1 MKIINWRIY
10 VFKNYTENRIKL
22 KIKEWIK
29 HHDRVLRFVD
39 EINDTFSTP
48 LILYFVVI
56 MSTFCIEPFIL
67 TSFQN
72 STEIIK
78 TFFYL
83 AGALFEFLLF
93 CVTGQILISEAD
105 KLSYKCFSINWYE
118 HNNPSIR
125 FALRM
130 VIMRGNKSTKMSA
143 GKILELS
150 FATCAATFRSSLSYY
165 MFLNTLNDIEKEKLW
180 INNTLTDP

>member
-29 HHDRVLRFVD
+29 HHDRVL
-39 EINDTFSTP
+39 S
-48 LILYFVVI
+48 
-56 MSTFCIEPFIL
+56 
-67 TSFQN
+67 QN